1 MKLNKRIISVIFL
14 IAAMV
19 LLITAINYN
28 NMQDK
33 KIAMEALENNIE
45 KQAIINYILKNIN
58 QIMMPDYLN
67 ENMPETVSCNDVNN
81 NVNVLEYMKDG
92 MENSAITDYYQED
105 INDVMTISHSKQ
117 IAIRYYET
125 DLNDDGMEDLIVLIM
140 SPLHSGSHGD
150 EFDILFNDGTSYLK
164 NRMGYTFRLL
174 SGTSNNYAPFGEIYV
189 LQSKTNGYHDL
200 EIFTE
205 ETHFFL
211 KYQNGA
217 YQYVSID

>member
-1 MKLNKRIISVIFL
+1 MTLNKRIASVNLLL
-14 IAAMV
+14 IA
-19 LLITAINYN
+19 LLLFIVAINGN
-28 NMQDK
+28 ARDK
-33 KIAMEALENNIE
+33 NEEIIMGSMKSIIE
-45 KQAIINYILKNIN
+45 KKADADYIEENIN
-58 QIMMPDYLN
+58 FPQIEILDNLCA
-67 ENMPETVSCNDVNN
+67 NMSCNEVDENIN
-81 NVNVLEYMKDG
+81 ILEYLKDG
-92 MENSAITDYYQED
+92 MENPAIVDYYQEG
-105 INDVMTISHSKQ
+105 INDVMTISNSKH

-150 EFDILFNDGTSYLK
+150 EFDILFNNGSSYLK

-174 SGTSNNYAPFGEIYV
+174 SETNNIYAPFGKIYV

-200 EIFTE
+200 EIFTD

-217 YQYVSID
+217 YQYISID